1 MYSFNINTVKLHLSG
16 RCLSGSPI
24 IQIGL
29 ALQVN
34 LSRILQN

>member
-1 MYSFNINTVKLHLSG
+1 MELHVSG
-16 RCLSGSPI
+16 RWLSGSSI